1 MILKIAFGV
10 FLGMAAWTYRAD
22 IGVMFLYTVMLFI
35 GALIVFW
42 CYQLIANPIK
52 MSAKEKEIK
61 KLTDELMSLDL
72 IETQSVGALTL
83 GLMKTPLDDDF
94 KSINAILIDYKKE
107 RRNGEDGDFYKS
119 QIKKTTDSV
128 VENFKQS
135 VEK

>member
-128 VENFKQS
+128 VENFKQNLQH
-135 VEK
+135 

>member
-1 MILKIAFGV
+1 
-10 FLGMAAWTYRAD
+10 
-22 IGVMFLYTVMLFI
+22 
-35 GALIVFW
+35 
-42 CYQLIANPIK
+42 
-52 MSAKEKEIK
+52 MSTKEKEIK

>member
-1 MILKIAFGV
+1 VILKIAFGV

-52 MSAKEKEIK
+52 MSTKEKEIK